1 LWVYKIAGFKSLT
14 QKIDNW
20 KKELEYDADR
30 ISFNLFDVDRQGF
43 NIPPIVGLIGGIVV
57 VGAAGIAAQTGLF
70 DAINNLISKLHHII
84 FLCKILWHI
93 LYNNFFEFILFIFLY
108 LDPTTTTTAVPIIE
122 SKYLITTLG
131 DHKGDS
137 MISSKQLI

>member
-1 LWVYKIAGFKSLT
+1 MWVYKIAGFKSLT

-30 ISFNLFDVDRQGF
+30 IRFDLFDVDRQGF

-84 FLCKILWHI
+84 FLCKIGHAI
-93 LYNNFFEFILFIFLY
+93 YCIITFLNLSY
-108 LDPTTTTTAVPIIE
+108 
-122 SKYLITTLG
+122 
-131 DHKGDS
+131 
-137 MISSKQLI
+137 SSFYT